1 MHRLF
6 LASAGVTS
14 FAGALGLTARYAD
27 IGHGWSVFG
36 GVLAIF
42 AWCAFERRSR
52 RIAYAPASGRT
63 NML

>member
-52 RIAYAPASGRT
+52 R
-63 NML
+63 